1 MVGTDNLTL
10 FLIREES
17 TQSLTIS
24 YNVSY
29 GFIVSFTLKGVSL
42 SSVSSLGICVC
53 AACLICG
60 LKAGKFNMATL
71 EITFY
76 PLKGFLFC

>member
-17 TQSLTIS
+17 TQCLTIS

-29 GFIVSFTLKGVSL
+29 GFIVSFTLKGVS
-42 SSVSSLGICVC
+42 
-53 AACLICG
+53 
-60 LKAGKFNMATL
+60 
-71 EITFY
+71 
-76 PLKGFLFC
+76 